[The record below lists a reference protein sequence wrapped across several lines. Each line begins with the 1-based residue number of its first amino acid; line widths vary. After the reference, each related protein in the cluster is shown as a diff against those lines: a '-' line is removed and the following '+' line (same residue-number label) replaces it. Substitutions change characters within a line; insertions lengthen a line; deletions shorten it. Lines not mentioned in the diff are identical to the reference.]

1 MTTLCLQL
9 TEVLMEEYGWRGCYL
24 VMAGI
29 TLNFCVCASLMRP
42 LLPPARRHG
51 ALDGRDAQSQA
62 GGSEAEGGDE
72 LSLALCVDGHRHET
86 ASSLP
91 LDYRLTSADK
101 DNLALSLVS
110 LEEIETY
117 GGVGGGGNESQ
128 RHAEHHHARGGVWSS
143 VKSLLAL
150 TGGHTLSGSHVQ
162 VPSRGERGGVR
173 VTMIRSV
180 SHGHLQPSAASSRY
194 KTPHGSSAHVNVLS
208 TWLACQVPPS
218 LSRPSLRHYCSNL
231 SLDSADLPDSVH
243 GHPKGSELPWSRLKH
258 SPRKLFHSDSRVACD
273 QASRPLVDQS
283 ERLVRTVLMN
293 SHQHKAHGSSLL
305 ALKVSLIISSHVANF
320 TAERAGLA

>member
-1 MTTLCLQL
+1 MCLQL

-42 LLPPARRHG
+42 LAPPARRHG
-51 ALDGRDAQSQA
+51 ARDGRDAQSQA
-62 GGSEAEGGDE
+62 GGSEAEGGDK
-72 LSLALCVDGHRHET
+72 LSLALCGDGHRHET

-110 LEEIETY
+110 LEEIEAY
-117 GGVGGGGNESQ
+117 GGGGGGGGDESQ
-128 RHAEHHHARGGVWSS
+128 RHTEHHHHAGGGVWSS

-150 TGGHTLSGSHVQ
+150 TGGHALSGSHVQ
-162 VPSRGERGGVR
+162 IPSRGERGGVR

-180 SHGHLQPSAASSRY
+180 SHGHLQPGAASSRY

-218 LSRPSLRHYCSNL
+218 LSRPSLRHYCSNH
-231 SLDSADLPDSVH
+231 SLDAADLQDSVH
-243 GHPKGSELPWSRLKH
+243 GHPEGSELPWSRLKN

-283 ERLVRTVLMN
+283 GRLVRTVLMN
-293 SHQHKAHGSSLL
+293 SRQHKAHGSSLL
-305 ALKVSLIISSHVANF
+305 ALKVSLIISSYVANF
-320 TAERAGLA
+320 VAERTGLA

>member
-42 LLPPARRHG
+42 LAPPARRHV
-51 ALDGRDAQSQA
+51 ALDGRDDQSRA

-72 LSLALCVDGHRHET
+72 LSLALCGDGHRHET

-117 GGVGGGGNESQ
+117 GGTESQ
-128 RHAEHHHARGGVWSS
+128 RHTEHHHHAGGGVWSS

-150 TGGHTLSGSHVQ
+150 TGGHALSGSHVQ
-162 VPSRGERGGVR
+162 MPSRGERGGVR

-243 GHPKGSELPWSRLKH
+243 GHPKGSELPWSHLKH
-258 SPRKLFHSDSRVACD
+258 SPKKLFHSDSRVACD

-305 ALKVSLIISSHVANF
+305 ALKVSLIINSHVANF
-320 TAERAGLA
+320 AAETAGLA